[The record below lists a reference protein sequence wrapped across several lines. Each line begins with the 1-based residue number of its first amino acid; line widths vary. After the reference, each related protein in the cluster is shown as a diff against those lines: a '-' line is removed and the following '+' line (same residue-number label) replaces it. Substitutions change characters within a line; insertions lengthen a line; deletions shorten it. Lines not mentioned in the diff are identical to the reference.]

1 MKGGQFHS
9 ITSFGLL
16 KKEVVRSLDR
26 LQDDIYHFKI
36 LAPFHPFL
44 TAQIYTGD
52 GMFLRMKK
60 KKWAEKF
67 DL

>member
-1 MKGGQFHS
+1 M
-9 ITSFGLL
+9 TSCLNHL
-16 KKEVVRSLDR
+16 
-26 LQDDIYHFKI
+26 KI